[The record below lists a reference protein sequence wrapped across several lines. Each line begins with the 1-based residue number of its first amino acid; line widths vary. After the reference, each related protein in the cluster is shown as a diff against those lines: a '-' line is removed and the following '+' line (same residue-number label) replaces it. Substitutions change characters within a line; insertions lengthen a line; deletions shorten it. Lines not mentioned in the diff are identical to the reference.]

1 LLGKNDF
8 GFSGGIT
15 GSIADDTIN
24 KPVSAERKIC
34 YHSDMEK
41 KHKDIRYFIK
51 TLSIVFGLV
60 MIWRGVWYVLD
71 DLDTFLFG
79 GYNSLTG
86 LLGIALGTLL
96 LYLPD
101 RDLKEIEKL

>member
-1 LLGKNDF
+1 
-8 GFSGGIT
+8 
-15 GSIADDTIN
+15 
-24 KPVSAERKIC
+24 
-34 YHSDMEK
+34 MEK
-41 KHKDIRYFIK
+41 KHKDVKYFIK

-71 DLDTFLFG
+71 EIDVFFFG
-79 GYNSLTG
+79 EYNYLTG
-86 LLGIALGTLL
+86 IIGIILGVLL